1 MLRALS
7 AALLVFS
14 AAAADSVAVPV
25 SSASSD
31 SVAEASEAVAVAE
44 LVFVAF
50 VAVP

>member
-1 MLRALS
+1 MLRAFS

-14 AAAADSVAVPV
+14 AAEADLVAVPV

-44 LVFVAF
+44 VDFVFLVD
-50 VAVP
+50 VP